1 MAATTATATAA
12 AEATA
17 LAAAAATAMPNGNL
31 CAWQLTAITTLVL
44 SIDGDLVYW
53 PT

>member
-1 MAATTATATAA
+1 MAATTTAA
-12 AEATA
+12 AT
-17 LAAAAATAMPNGNL
+17 AAATAMPNGNL
-31 CAWQLTAITTLVL
+31 CAWQLTANTTLVL